1 MVLTTLTLLA
11 TLATLA
17 AAPASAGAATCTAW
31 MNTRQPPSRRADA
44 LLKRMTLQDKVNL
57 VTGQTGQPDPNYP
70 NYGAAGVVFANPSL
84 CIPALV
90 LNDAAAGIG
99 DMQVLTTAFPDGVT
113 QASTWDVPVLRHYGD
128 ILGREAFAKGVNVF
142 LGPGID
148 ILRDPLNGRG
158 WEYYGED
165 PYLTGQAAGAII
177 EGVQENPVVATAKH
191 YAADDEE
198 GTAANNYGNV
208 SNNVDRRTMEEIEL
222 PAFEASIRAGAGA
235 VMCTSALL
243 NHIYA
248 CQNHHYLTDVLRR
261 QLHFSGW
268 VMSDWQAAQSTA
280 GSANGGMDMEM
291 PSPQYYGQ
299 ALQTAVEQGRVTTA
313 TLNRMV
319 HRILFTMFRVGLF
332 DHVPQER
339 GQAFAANASTQGSI
353 STAQRIAEE
362 GTVLLKN
369 QSGILPLAGPAGR
382 IALIGSPASPQG
394 ATLAEQGYG
403 SAHVPEPGYP
413 PNVVSPLQS
422 ITARAA
428 QAGDAVTYTDGSST
442 SDATTAARAADV
454 AVVFVSDVSSE
465 GFDRPDMNPRAGTCD
480 LVSQTGCNYS
490 SVDQNALVAAVAAA
504 NPNTIV
510 VLQNGGPLAM
520 PWLADVKAVVEN
532 WYPGQVDGDSLAPI
546 LFGDVD
552 PSGHLPETIPK
563 QLSDG
568 PLRTRQQ
575 YPGVHGQVDHAERLL
590 VGYRWYTAKH
600 IAPLFPFGFGLSY
613 TSFRFSNLSVTPRGA
628 SVRIR
633 FTIANTGHRTGAD
646 VAQVYVR
653 DPRSAGEPPE
663 QLAAFARVELAPHVS
678 RTVTLSVSQRSLS
691 YWRTVTGRWTL
702 APGCYQLMVGDSSAS
717 LPLKAALYRGP
728 ALRHPACHLST

>member
-1 MVLTTLTLLA
+1 VLA
-11 TLATLA
+11 TLATLGFAPSA
-17 AAPASAGAATCTAW
+17 ARAADCSAW
-31 MNTRQPPSRRADA
+31 MNPQRPASQRADT
-44 LLKRMTLQDKVNL
+44 LLRAMSLTDKVNL
-57 VTGQTGQPDPNYP
+57 VTGDTGNPDPNYP
-70 NYGAAGVVFANPSL
+70 NYGAAGVIFANPNL

-99 DMQVLTTAFPDGVT
+99 DMQVLTTAFPDGVN
-113 QASTWDVPVLRHYGD
+113 QASTWDVPLLRHYGD
-128 ILGREAFAKGVNVF
+128 VLGREAFTKGVNVF
-142 LGPGID
+142 LGPGVD

-165 PYLTGQAAGAII
+165 PYLTGQAAAAII
-177 EGVQENPVVATAKH
+177 AGVQQNPVVATVKH

-222 PAFEASIRAGAGA
+222 PAFQAAVNAGVGA

-243 NHIYA
+243 NGVYA
-248 CQNHHYLTDVLRR
+248 CQNRYYLTRELRG
-261 QLHFSGW
+261 QLHFTGW

-291 PSPQYYGQ
+291 PSAQWYGPT
-299 ALQTAVEQGRVTTA
+299 LQSAVQQGKVTMA
-313 TLNRMV
+313 TLNKMV
-319 HRILFTMFRVGLF
+319 HRILFTMFRLGLF
-332 DHVPQER
+332 DHVPQEQS
-339 GQAFAANASTQGSI
+339 QAFGANASTSDSI
-353 STAQRIAEE
+353 ATAQRLAEE

-369 QSGILPLAGPAGR
+369 QGSVLPFTGPGKR

-422 ITARAA
+422 ITARAT
-428 QAGDAVTYTDGSST
+428 QSGDVVTYTDGSST
-442 SDATTAARAADV
+442 SDATTAAQAADV

-480 LVSQTGCNYS
+480 LVVQSGCSYS
-490 SVDQNALVAAVAAA
+490 SIDQNALVSAVAAA

-510 VLQNGGPLAM
+510 VLQNGGPLSM
-520 PWLADVKAVVEN
+520 PWLAKVKAVVEN
-532 WYPGQVDGDSLAPI
+532 WLPGQVDGDSLAPI
-546 LFGDVD
+546 LFGDFD
-552 PSGHLPETIPK
+552 PSGHLPETIPR

-568 PLRTRQQ
+568 PLRSPLQ
-575 YPGVHGQVDHAERLL
+575 YPGVNGQVDHSERLL

-613 TSFRFSNLSVTPRGA
+613 TTFRFTKLSISRRGA
-628 SVRIR
+628 NLRVR
-633 FTIANTGHRTGAD
+633 FTVTNTGHRAGAD
-646 VAQVYVR
+646 VAQVYVH
-653 DPRSAGEPPE
+653 DPPSAGEPPE
-663 QLAAFARVELAPHVS
+663 QLAGFARVELAPQGSQSV
-678 RTVTLSVSQRSLS
+678 TVKITQRSLS
-691 YWRTVTGRWTL
+691 YWRTSTRRWTE
-702 APGCYQLMVGDSSAS
+702 PRGCYTILVGDSSIA
-717 LPLKAALYRGP
+717 LPLRSTVYRGRGIRRCV
-728 ALRHPACHLST
+728 LFST